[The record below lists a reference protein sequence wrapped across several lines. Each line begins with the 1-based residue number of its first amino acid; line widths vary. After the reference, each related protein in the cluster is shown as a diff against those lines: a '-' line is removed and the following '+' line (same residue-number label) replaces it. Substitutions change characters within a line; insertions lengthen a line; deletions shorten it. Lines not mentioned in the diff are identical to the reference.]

1 MKALAKRRRQG
12 VKITTQKIGDFML
25 WIEFLDS
32 AKNGIMPSQKVL
44 QITYIMDA
52 MMDTK
57 QYTLL

>member
-12 VKITTQKIGDFML
+12 VNKITTQTIEDFML
-25 WIEFLDS
+25 WIEFLNS
-32 AKNGIMPSQKVL
+32 AKNGMMPSQKVL
-44 QITYIMDA
+44 LYIMDA